1 MFVTSTN
8 LFKKSYAYL
17 ILVMSLILT
26 YVSFYFYGSILSNN
40 LRDTYNVNQAFATL
54 DGQDLALEVGRYEE
68 MSMLFENYSIV
79 QAFNAWL
86 IILRVLFQY
95 GFSRELSLV
104 LELIYE
110 ALFDIIFFTAMFVIV
125 KKSTI
130 AFINVCRSY

>member
-8 LFKKSYAYL
+8 LFKKSYAHL
-17 ILVMSLILT
+17 ILVLSLILT
-26 YVSFYFYGSILSNN
+26 YISFYFYFSILSNN
-40 LRDTYNVNQAFATL
+40 LRETFNVNQAFANPSS
-54 DGQDLALEVGRYEE
+54 QDLAVEVGRYEE
-68 MSMLFENYSIV
+68 MAILFESYSIV

-95 GFSRELSLV
+95 GFSKELSLV

-125 KKSTI
+125 
-130 AFINVCRSY
+130 N